1 MRAVHSTSAL
11 RRLALGLDRL
21 SAGLNSVA
29 LWGAVLAVAVMVLAA
44 GWQVVAR
51 YVFLSPPVWTE
62 ELARRAM
69 VWAGMLGASAAFRA
83 GVDPVMNAAALQV
96 RGLAGQGL
104 ALVRTAGA
112 LVFVTPV
119 IWFSLYGP
127 NMNMARG
134 FLGRSLDRTAEMIPV
149 SMIWFTAAVP
159 LAFALIVLHALADL
173 AMRLTEP
180 AARTASR

>member
-1 MRAVHSTSAL
+1 M
-11 RRLALGLDRL
+11 RRLALGLDRV
-21 SAGLNSVA
+21 SATLNTLA
-29 LWGAVLAVAVMVLAA
+29 LWAAVLAVLVMVFAA

-51 YVFLSPPVWTE
+51 YVFLAPPVWTE

-83 GVDPVMNAAALQV
+83 GMNPALFPQALDI
-96 RGLAGQGL
+96 RGLTGKAL
-104 ALVRTAGA
+104 ALLRAAGA
-112 LVFVTPV
+112 MIFVAPV

-159 LAFALIVLHALADL
+159 LAFALIALHVLADL

-180 AARTASR
+180 ARDTNGSSV

>member
-1 MRAVHSTSAL
+1 ML

-21 SAGLNSVA
+21 SAALNTVA
-29 LWGAVLAVAVMVLAA
+29 LWGAVLAVLVMVFAA

-51 YVFLSPPVWTE
+51 YILLAPPVWTE

-83 GVDPVMNAAALQV
+83 GMNPTLFPQALDI
-96 RGLAGQGL
+96 GGWAGKGL
-104 ALVRTAGA
+104 ALIRAAGA
-112 LVFVTPV
+112 MLFVAPV

-159 LAFALIVLHALADL
+159 LSFALITLHVLADL
-173 AMRLTEP
+173 AMRLTAP
-180 AARTASR
+180 ASGRQGST

>member
-1 MRAVHSTSAL
+1 MN
-11 RRLALGLDRL
+11 RL
-21 SAGLNSVA
+21 SATLNTIA
-29 LWGAVLAVAVMVLAA
+29 LWGAVLAVLVMVFAA
-44 GWQVVAR
+44 AWQVVAR
-51 YVFLSPPVWTE
+51 YVFLAPPVWTE

-69 VWAGMLGASAAFRA
+69 VWAGMLGASAAFHA
-83 GVDPVMNAAALQV
+83 GVNPLLFPQALEL
-96 RGLAGQGL
+96 RGWVGKGL
-104 ALVRTAGA
+104 ALLRALGA
-112 LVFVTPV
+112 MIFVAPV

-159 LAFALIVLHALADL
+159 LAFVLITVHVLADL

-180 AARTASR
+180 PSGQKSSA

>member
-1 MRAVHSTSAL
+1 VRADNSTSAM

-21 SAGLNSVA
+21 SATLNTLA
-29 LWGAVLAVAVMVLAA
+29 LWGAVLAVLTMVFAA

-51 YVFLSPPVWTE
+51 YIFAAPPVWTE

-83 GVDPVMNAAALQV
+83 GMDPVLNAAALQV
-96 RGLAGQGL
+96 RGPAGQGL
-104 ALVRTAGA
+104 ALIRAAGA
-112 LVFVTPV
+112 LVFMTPV
-119 IWFSLYGP
+119 IWFSLFGP

-159 LAFALIVLHALADL
+159 LAFALIALHALADL

-180 AARTASR
+180 AARTSSR

>member
-1 MRAVHSTSAL
+1 M
-11 RRLALGLDRL
+11 RRLALGLDRV
-21 SAGLNSVA
+21 SATLNTIA
-29 LWGAVLAVAVMVLAA
+29 LWGAVLAVLVMVFAA

-51 YVFLSPPVWTE
+51 YVFLAPPVWTE

-83 GVDPVMNAAALQV
+83 GMNPSLFPQALDI
-96 RGLAGQGL
+96 RGLTGKAL
-104 ALVRTAGA
+104 ALLRAAGA
-112 LVFVTPV
+112 MIFVVPV

-134 FLGRSLDRTAEMIPV
+134 FLGRSLDRTAEMIPL

-159 LAFALIVLHALADL
+159 LAFALIALHVLADL
-173 AMRLTEP
+173 AVRLTEP
-180 AARTASR
+180 AHDKNNSAA

>member
-1 MRAVHSTSAL
+1 M

-21 SAGLNSVA
+21 SAALNAVA
-29 LWGAVLAVAVMVLAA
+29 LWGAVLAVLVMVFAA

-51 YVFLSPPVWTE
+51 YVFASPPVWTE

-83 GVDPVMNAAALQV
+83 GLDPVLNATALQV
-96 RGLAGQGL
+96 RGAAGQGL
-104 ALVRTAGA
+104 SLIRAAGA
-112 LVFVTPV
+112 LIFVVPV
-119 IWFSLYGP
+119 VWFSLYGP

-134 FLGRSLDRTAEMIPV
+134 FLGRSLDRTAEMIPL

-159 LAFALIVLHALADL
+159 LAFALIALHVLADL

-180 AARTASR
+180 GRRTSSAP